1 MHSPYVT
8 TLPQTYLTEA
18 QKAQARENID
28 VQKALTAGSN
38 IQINGSTI
46 SATDTK
52 YTAGSNVQISQQN
65 VISAT
70 DTKYTAGNG
79 LNLNGTEFSADTTVL
94 QPKLTA
100 GDNVQIN
107 NNVISA
113 TDTKYTAGSNVQ
125 INSSNVISATDT
137 KYTAGTNVQI
147 NSSNVISATD
157 TKYTAGSNVQ
167 ISNSNVIS
175 ATDTTYSAGTNISID
190 ANNVISAASQV
201 QSDWTQSDNTKVD
214 FIKHKPNLATVAT
227 SGNYAD
233 LSNKPSIPT
242 VNDGD
247 LKLQLGTSAAATKVF
262 SANQSGE
269 STIVVP
275 NRTYTVNGSTTTYSA
290 GLTTLEDMQAIYS
303 QSDWAQ
309 TDNTKVDFIKNK
321 PSLPTVNDGTLTITQ
336 GSTTLG
342 SFTANQSSNSNI
354 AIPEPPHVPVQYYH
368 AVNYVPFSITS
379 TTSYSTYQY
388 NYPAALDRTK
398 DYIATFYINLSQ
410 PTNETWSLGNADV
423 PFHFHVD
430 TTGSF
435 SVIDATG
442 VMTNLGGGH
451 LYESSFEFTVKIPM
465 TYMLGNANLNFL
477 LYLQPNTLTTSNTV
491 ELSYKVYYQ
500 EYIV

>member
-8 TLPQTYLTEA
+8 TLPQTYFTEE

-28 VQKALTAGSN
+28 VQQSLTAGDN

-70 DTKYTAGNG
+70 DTTYTAGTG
-79 LNLNGTEFSADTTVL
+79 LTLNGTEFSADTTVL

-137 KYTAGTNVQI
+137 KYTAG
-147 NSSNVISATD
+147 S
-157 TKYTAGSNVQ
+157 
-167 ISNSNVIS
+167 
-175 ATDTTYSAGTNISID
+175 NISID
-190 ANNVISAASQV
+190 ANNVISAS
-201 QSDWTQSDNTKVD
+201 T
-214 FIKHKPNLATVAT
+214 
-227 SGNYAD
+227 
-233 LSNKPSIPT
+233 PT
-242 VNDGD
+242 VNDGN
-247 LKLQLGTSAAATKVF
+247 LKFALGSATATKVF
-262 SANQSGE
+262 SANQSGD
-269 STIVVP
+269 STITVP
-275 NRTYTVNGSTTTYSA
+275 NRTYTVNGSTTTYGA
-290 GLTTLEDMQAIYS
+290 GLPTLEDMQAIYS
-303 QSDWAQ
+303 QSDWSQ
-309 TDNTKVDFIKNK
+309 SDNTKVDFIKNK
-321 PSLPTVNDGTLTITQ
+321 PTIPAAANDGTLTITQ

-342 SFTANQSSNSNI
+342 TFSANQSGNSTI
-354 AIPEPPHVPVQYYH
+354 AIPTPPHVPVQYYH
-368 AVNYVPFSITS
+368 AVNFLSFPITS

-388 NYPAALDRTK
+388 NYPAALDKTK

-410 PTNETWSLGNADV
+410 PSNETWSLGNADI
-423 PFHFHVD
+423 PYHLHVD

-435 SVIDATG
+435 SVIDASG
-442 VMTNLGGGH
+442 IMTNLGGGK
-451 LYESSFEFTVKIPM
+451 LYESHVSFVVRIPK
-465 TYMLGNANLNFL
+465 TYMSGGENLNFL
-477 LYLQPNTLTTSNTV
+477 LYLQQNTLTTSNTV

-500 EYIV
+500 EYIS